1 MTENVKCAVSDMSG
15 SFFERIAFKS
25 LRNILGEKSHDGNNK
40 IYVILVELVRQK

>member
-15 SFFERIAFKS
+15 SFERIVFKS